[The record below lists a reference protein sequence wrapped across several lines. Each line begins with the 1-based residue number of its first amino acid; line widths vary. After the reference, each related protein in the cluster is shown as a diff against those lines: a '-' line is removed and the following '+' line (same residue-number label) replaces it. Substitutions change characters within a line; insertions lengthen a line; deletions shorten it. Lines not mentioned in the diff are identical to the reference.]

1 MGTEGESLLRP
12 ALLVTDFAGTTMRDS
27 GSVLAAYRVALTAF
41 EIPFNEEDLAARRG
55 ASKRAVFRELA
66 ARVQGPDD
74 VNEVA
79 EQALKRFEQALREEY
94 ESGEVAE
101 IPGAGRTLE
110 RLKRSGVKLALT
122 TGFDRGLLDLLV
134 SRLAWGTLFD
144 LTLAS
149 SDAPVG
155 RPAPFLVY
163 RAMIELNVGDV
174 RQVAVLGDTPLDLQS
189 GMNAQAG
196 WVIGVLS
203 GAHSIETLGAT
214 PHTHLLPSVAD
225 LPRLFG
231 LD

>member
-1 MGTEGESLLRP
+1 MRP
-12 ALLVTDFAGTTMRDS
+12 ALLVTDFAGTTMRDD
-27 GSVLAAYRVALTAF
+27 GTVLAAYRVALNEF
-41 EIPFNEEDLAARRG
+41 GIPFTEDDLAARRG
-55 ASKRAVFRELA
+55 ASKRAVFRELT
-66 ARVQGPDD
+66 ARVHGPDE
-74 VNEVA
+74 VNAVA
-79 EQALKRFEQALREEY
+79 EQALQRFEQALRAEY
-94 ESGEVAE
+94 ETGEVAE
-101 IPGAGRTLE
+101 IPGAHTTLD

-134 SRLAWGTLFD
+134 NRLEWGILFD

-149 SDAPVG
+149 SDATIG
-155 RPAPFLVY
+155 RPAPFLIY
-163 RAMIELNVGDV
+163 RAMIDLNIGDV
-174 RQVAVLGDTPLDLQS
+174 RQVAVMGDTPLDLQS

-203 GAHSIETLGAT
+203 GAHGLETLGVT